1 MRYGQHG
8 KLELFIFK
16 RLEKM
21 TSFQTLDCLCRE
33 AALGKRDDFQKFLK
47 LAPDVPAQAGD
58 DIAFGASD

>member
-1 MRYGQHG
+1 
-8 KLELFIFK
+8 
-16 RLEKM
+16 M

-58 DIAFGASD
+58 EIAFGTSD